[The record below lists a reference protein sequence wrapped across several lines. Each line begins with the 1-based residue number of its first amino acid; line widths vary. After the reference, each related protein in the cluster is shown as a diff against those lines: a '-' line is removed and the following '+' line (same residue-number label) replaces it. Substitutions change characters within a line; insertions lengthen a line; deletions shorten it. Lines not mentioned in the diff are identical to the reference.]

1 MGEVEETLQRIEAQ
15 GSVLGTIV
23 VNADGIPIRSTFDI
37 SKAGKYV
44 ELLRHL
50 TALAKGT
57 VRDIDPEDEL
67 VVLRISTKNQEI
79 MVGPENGYLLIL
91 IQRYERYSRA

>member
-23 VNADGIPIRSTFDI
+23 ANTDGIPIRSTFDN

-44 ELLRHL
+44 DSLRQL
-50 TALAKGT
+50 TLMARCT
-57 VRDIDPEDEL
+57 VRDIDPENEL

-91 IQRYERYSRA
+91 LQRFEKYSRT

>member
-1 MGEVEETLQRIEAQ
+1 MSEVEETLQRIEAQ
-15 GSVLGTIV
+15 GSVLGTII

-44 ELLRHL
+44 DLFRQL
-50 TALAKGT
+50 TVLARST
-57 VRDIDPEDEL
+57 VRDMDPENEL
-67 VVLRISTKNQEI
+67 VVLRISTKSQEI